1 MPGDLPF
8 GPLFLCK
15 LLPVH
20 LLKLKLTSWAAVDV
34 CTDGFGKGV
43 LRRMASFIYRPT
55 RTSSSFPQLE
65 VKRGGQVLYELTRL
79 EGSLTSKVTAQG
91 NLSQLLILPEGL

>member
-1 MPGDLPF
+1 MPGGLPF

-34 CTDGFGKGV
+34 CTDGFRKGV
-43 LRRMASFIYRPT
+43 LRRMAALFIDP
-55 RTSSSFPQLE
+55 PDLL
-65 VKRGGQVLYELTRL
+65 VL
-79 EGSLTSKVTAQG
+79 SP
-91 NLSQLLILPEGL
+91 NLKLSEEDKSCMK